1 MYFGRVIIILV
12 ARGESWKG
20 NRCGT
25 KSLCDNGVSSF
36 LRCISYETQ
45 GPQAPLEE
53 NIYGRYHI
61 FLSEA
66 GCEDNLEESQ

>member
-12 ARGESWKG
+12 GRGRELEG
-20 NRCGT
+20 FRCGT

-36 LRCISYETQ
+36 LRSISYETQ
-45 GPQAPLEE
+45 KPQAPLEE

-66 GCEDNLEESQ
+66 ACEDNLEESQ